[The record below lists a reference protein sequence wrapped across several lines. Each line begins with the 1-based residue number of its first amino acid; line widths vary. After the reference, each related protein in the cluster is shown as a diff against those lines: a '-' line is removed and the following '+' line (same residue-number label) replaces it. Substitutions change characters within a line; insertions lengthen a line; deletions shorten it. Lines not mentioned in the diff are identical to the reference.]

1 MKKTKFLTVLL
12 LSVIPFTACTK
23 KQTIV
28 TPYPSTSPNAGSA
41 VDNSQNYD
49 PYQQGTG
56 ANPAY
61 YGNGATLSD
70 DTSGFD
76 TNTDPMSNTGN
87 TQTSNNQSPGTGFDL
102 GDDMGIP
109 TDLPNMQPYVPPT
122 NGEAGDVYALAGNLL
137 VDQDS
142 YIPSSIPYIGQLAP
156 SKNQWQGVGVA
167 SNGTDIII
175 SAFDISGFF
184 KKGTVIT
191 MNANTG
197 RDWKN
202 IGSQW
207 LGTKHPMD
215 ATVKGIAVDGG
226 GKMYAIDNNKY
237 IYSLTKT
244 SAVLKVDAGISGGLD
259 ITTVSDGLVVSTSTG
274 LKKFP
279 YSTLNTGSEFAAGV
293 VPTGGLCTDKEGN
306 IYVVAGSSIKKIT
319 STGTASDF
327 VTDISNGVDVA
338 VNDKGRVFV
347 LTKDGIVMYDDKGK
361 KLNVFGQGDFALP
374 SAIAAYG
381 TDLYVADTGSSYK
394 DSQVI
399 KYSIMSL

>member
-23 KQTIV
+23 KQTVV
-28 TPYPSTSPNAGSA
+28 TPYPQTSPSSGT
-41 VDNSQNYD
+41 VDNSQNFD
-49 PYQQGTG
+49 PYQQGVG

-70 DTSGFD
+70 DTSSFD
-76 TNTDPMSNTGN
+76 NPSTPVNSGN
-87 TQTSNNQSPGTGFDL
+87 TQTSTNTNTGSVPTS
-102 GDDMGIP
+102 GDDFSIP
-109 TDLPNMQPYVPPT
+109 SDLPNLQPYVPPT

-142 YIPSSIPYIGQLAP
+142 YIPPSIPYIGQFAP

-167 SNGTDIII
+167 SNGSDIII
-175 SAFDISGFF
+175 SAFDVSGFF

-197 RDWKN
+197 KDWKN

-226 GKMYAIDNNKY
+226 GKMYAIDNSKY

-259 ITTVSDGLVVSTSTG
+259 LTTVSDGLIVSTSTG
-274 LKKFP
+274 LKKYPF
-279 YSTLNTGSEFAAGV
+279 SALNTGSEFSAGV
-293 VPTGGLCTDKEGN
+293 TPTGGVCTDKSGN
-306 IYVVAGSSIKKIT
+306 VYVVAGSSIKKIN

-347 LTKDGIVMYDDKGK
+347 LTKDSIIMYDDKGK
-361 KLNVFGQGDFALP
+361 KLNAFGQGDFAVP

-381 TDLYVADTGSSYK
+381 TDLYVADTGTSYK